1 MQPSILYVQKQPDG
15 TYRTVFRNQHGR
27 KLFLM
32 FAESDGRIRILLCFY
47 TDREYCISGEARYY
61 TEPKKLKTREMPS
74 DKLLEVIAAELDKEF
89 AGIGYSTAD
98 TALPLDDYLLQYAVQ
113 PIRRYRFLVMAG
125 SDDRRADELP
135 DIVCTKLKN
144 KLHRT
149 VFLELGLYADG
160 KGVVRS
166 CYYCDRAYR
175 QDDRRVT
182 PPSLVSCF
190 FPYTRQGILELV
202 NRELICD
209 FTHIIIT
216 GDIDPKHCNS
226 PICGNI

>member
-1 MQPSILYVQKQPDG
+1 MLNISIQELAMIEQAAIAEQYRAYNVSVGIRLVKYIPELNRRIYKVNADSG
-15 TYRTVFRNQHGR
+15 TKIQQIFEQLTMRN
-27 KLFLM
+27 
-32 FAESDGRIRILLCFY
+32 C
-47 TDREYCISGEARYY
+47 
-61 TEPKKLKTREMPS
+61 
-74 DKLLEVIAAELDKEF
+74 
-89 AGIGYSTAD
+89 
-98 TALPLDDYLLQYAVQ
+98 YAVQ
-113 PIRRYRFLVMAG
+113 PVRRYRFLVMAG

-135 DIVCTKLKN
+135 DSVCTKLKN

-160 KGVVRS
+160 KGVVRN

-175 QDDRRVT
+175 QGDRRVT

-190 FPYTRQGILELV
+190 FPYTRQGVLELV